1 MKHVFGIGATFLL
14 LGVGY
19 YEMSGGAEFQ
29 PQAMIGAVQASTA
42 SPEAIA
48 SNDIARAASGIPVT
62 AMREFPENVELIS
75 ASFMPK
81 SPKPAVVEEVAA
93 TPAVAETAQF
103 DLRQISGDWVNMR
116 QGPGTGH
123 AVLDTLPRGT
133 EAKLIESAGGWAKI
147 EITSTGQTGWMSERL
162 LAPIEG

>member
-19 YEMSGGAEFQ
+19 YEMSGGADFQ
-29 PQAMIGAVQASTA
+29 PETMIGAVQASTPSA
-42 SPEAIA
+42 
-48 SNDIARAASGIPVT
+48 DMIARNDVERSESGIPVS

-81 SPKPAVVEEVAA
+81 APQPAAETVAA
-93 TPAVAETAQF
+93 APAETAASIE
-103 DLRQISGDWVNMR
+103 LRQVSGDWVNMR

-133 EAKLIESAGGWAKI
+133 EAKLIERADGWAKI
-147 EITSTGQTGWMSERL
+147 EITSTGQSGWMSERL
-162 LAPIEG
+162 LAPVES